1 MPKAPPSPAAAR
13 ERERDPDARKE
24 RIMAAAGE
32 VFARTGFAEGSVREI
47 SRKADVNVASINY
60 YFGSK
65 EGLYRELLL
74 ESHRRMLAEEDP
86 PVFSED
92 PETALRQW
100 VHFCL
105 RFVLMRKPA
114 HPVLGRLMAHEMQQP
129 TPALG
134 ELVEGVMRPFFNNLV
149 KVVAAVVG
157 DSGSGSGGFDKWHQE
172 MAAMQIMAMCTHF
185 NHCREII
192 GRLGLPLPENE
203 AGMARLADS
212 IADMALHGLRARRAP
227 QEAPARTTAAAKKRA
242 DTPKSKP
249 KARKS

>member
-1 MPKAPPSPAAAR
+1 MPKKSQPPAAS
-13 ERERDPDARKE
+13 RERDPDARKE

-47 SRKADVNVASINY
+47 SQKAEVNVASINY

-74 ESHRRMLAEEDP
+74 ESHRRMLAEEEP

-92 PETALRQW
+92 PEIALRQW

-105 RFVLMRKPA
+105 RFVLLRKPA

-149 KVVAAVVG
+149 KMVAAVVG
-157 DSGSGSGGFDKWHQE
+157 DSGNGHFDKWHQE
-172 MAAMQIMAMCTHF
+172 MAAIQIMAMCTHF
-185 NHCREII
+185 NHCRGVI
-192 GRLGLPLPENE
+192 GLLGVTLPENE
-203 AGMARLADS
+203 ASIARLADS
-212 IADMALHGLRARRAP
+212 IADMALNGLRAFKPQAALPSDAP
-227 QEAPARTTAAAKKRA
+227 PSKAAPAKRGKK
-242 DTPKSKP
+242 TPP
-249 KARKS
+249 TP